1 MFLLTMSLCSPA
13 RPYTLWA
20 WVCVYV
26 WVLACPVDARFTV
39 WWNSPTEMCQH
50 FGIYINV
57 SQYGIV
63 QNTGDKFYGDKV
75 TIFYG
80 PGVFP
85 VFKGNTTV
93 NGGIPQKGNISL
105 HVRTFMK
112 QVESQMKPDFEGAAI
127 LDFETYYPNYE
138 MSPEQY
144 RHASIAWV
152 TALHPDWSPQLIA
165 QTAERTFNDSARE
178 YFQLLLWAGRELRP
192 KAEWGYYH
200 YPYCHNYGPGVGD
213 CKPAVMKSNDETLW
227 LFEGSSALYPSIYI
241 FKNSG
246 WDPRT
251 RRLNT
256 MGRLG
261 EAVRVRRNS
270 GKDMP
275 IYPYF
280 WYKYHDS
287 PSFLI
292 PIDVVNTLGYS
303 RMLGLE
309 GAVVWGSKRDVDTK
323 EKCLAMKNYVET
335 GLGPLVQYLSDL
347 PLSTVRSV
355 INSRRFL
362 KKLASTALRE
372 GRRKRKKNRG
382 QGVV

>member
-1 MFLLTMSLCSPA
+1 MSLCSSSC
-13 RPYTLWA
+13 PYALWA
-20 WVCVYV
+20 WVCVCV
-26 WVLACPVDARFTV
+26 WALACPSNALFTV
-39 WWNSPTEMCQH
+39 YWNSPTEACHQ

-57 SQYGIV
+57 SAYGIV

-80 PGVFP
+80 PGAFP
-85 VFKGNTTV
+85 VFKGNTAV
-93 NGGIPQKGNISL
+93 NGGIPQRGNLSL
-105 HVRTFMK
+105 HVDTF
-112 QVESQMKPDFEGAAI
+112 VEEVRGQMEPDFEGVAI
-127 LDFETYYPNYE
+127 LDFETYYPNFY
-138 MSPEQY
+138 MSPAQY
-144 RHASIAWV
+144 RQASISWV
-152 TALHPDWSPQLIA
+152 AARHPDWPAQLIA

-178 YFQLLLWAGRELRP
+178 FFQVLLWAGRELRP
-192 KAEWGYYH
+192 KAQWGYYH

-213 CKPAVMKSNDETLW
+213 CKPTVMQSNDKTMW

-256 MGRLG
+256 EGRLR
-261 EAVRVRRNS
+261 EALRVRRNS
-270 GKDMP
+270 GKNIP

-303 RMLGLE
+303 RMVGLE
-309 GAVVWGSKRDVDTK
+309 GAVIWGSKRDVDTK
-323 EKCLAMKNYVET
+323 EKCLAMKSYVET
-335 GLGPLVQYLSDL
+335 GLGPLVQYISNL
-347 PLSTVRSV
+347 PLSTITSV
-355 INSRRFL
+355 INSRRSL

-372 GRRKRKKNRG
+372 SRLRRKASFEP
-382 QGVV
+382 